1 VDGSVS
7 GAPKAAINV
16 YKLCMGRTHC
26 LLRKQVD
33 GSSMAL
39 LGNTQ
44 DDDMRLIAEMTI
56 SRLEAMCT
64 ASPSTTPVT
73 GRQAKSV
80 DIYCRRTSPLL
91 LYL

>member
-1 VDGSVS
+1 MIYYVS
-7 GAPKAAINV
+7 GGRVNPTRSLSV
-16 YKLCMGRTHC
+16 YQTASDIECFLQIAYHVTVHC

-56 SRLEAMCT
+56 SRLQAISS
-64 ASPSTTPVT
+64 AVQTTT
-73 GRQAKSV
+73 Q
-80 DIYCRRTSPLL
+80 TSSQQSK
-91 LYL
+91 